1 MTDGE
6 ITYAIRGAIYDV
18 YMVLGPGLLESAYE
32 MVLAYHL
39 RQEGFAV
46 QTQVPI
52 SLSYGDIE
60 IPMAYRLD
68 MLVNDKVIVELKS
81 VDSIEKIHYK
91 QLRTYLRLSHKH
103 TGILVNFNT
112 QNILN
117 SIHTIHDVYDIPVEK

>member
-1 MTDGE
+1 MTDSE

-46 QTQVPI
+46 
-52 SLSYGDIE
+52 
-60 IPMAYRLD
+60 
-68 MLVNDKVIVELKS
+68 VELKS